1 MDQSPGGEDAAL
13 QVVFHAMEGLAN
25 VLIDVAALGLY
36 SLAGL
41 VLLAVFA
48 TPGCPRWLDW
58 LGAAE
63 WGYRC
68 ICPGTGA
75 RADRPRWIERD
86 GSSRPRIVGT
96 GPRELVRIFLIK
108 LIGRVPMG

>member
-1 MDQSPGGEDAAL
+1 MDQHGGAAL
-13 QVVFHAMEGLAN
+13 QVLFYALESQAK
-25 VLIDVAALGLY
+25 VLISVAALGLY

-41 VLLAVFA
+41 VLPPAVFA
-48 TPGCPRWLDW
+48 TSGCPRW

>member
-1 MDQSPGGEDAAL
+1 MNQHGDAAL
-13 QVVFHAMEGLAN
+13 QVVFHAMESLAK
-25 VLIDVAALGLY
+25 VLINVAALGLY

-41 VLLAVFA
+41 VLPPAVFA
-48 TPGCPRWLDW
+48 TSGCPRWLVW

-75 RADRPRWIERD
+75 RADR
-86 GSSRPRIVGT
+86 SSRPRIVGT